1 MIVLDFALVG
11 EPGKKN
17 NFSMTEKELAARY
30 SKTRSEDAAVLERIG
45 EYSQSKIALTVNM
58 IKHAIKKGVRFRYIL
73 ADSWFAC
80 AEIIRF
86 VSSRHIGCDYLGMIK
101 VGEKGRTKYRFERK
115 DITAPAL
122 VKLLKARKQVRYSR
136 KLKCNYAVADAV
148 FAGTKVRLF
157 FVRRG
162 KQGSW
167 NGLITT
173 DLSLDFFETYRIY
186 AQRWSLEVVFKDS
199 KSLLG
204 LGKCQARDF
213 ASQIACASLAAIQ
226 YNLLS
231 VVKRF
236 NAYETIGALFRETC
250 SGAMELT
257 IVERIWG
264 AVMEMV
270 IAVTSVFNITDEEI
284 YDAVINQSE
293 ELAHI
298 CEIYRP
304 KMAV

>member
-1 MIVLDFALVG
+1 M
-11 EPGKKN
+11 
-17 NFSMTEKELAARY
+17 
-30 SKTRSEDAAVLERIG
+30 
-45 EYSQSKIALTVNM
+45 
-58 IKHAIKKGVRFRYIL
+58 
-73 ADSWFAC
+73 AD
-80 AEIIRF
+80 I
-86 VSSRHIGCDYLGMIK
+86 
-101 VGEKGRTKYRFERK
+101 
-115 DITAPAL
+115 
-122 VKLLKARKQVRYSR
+122 
-136 KLKCNYAVADAV
+136 V
-148 FAGTKVRLF
+148 FADTKVRLF
-157 FVRRG
+157 FIRRG
-162 KQGSW
+162 GQGAW

-173 DLSLDFFETYRIY
+173 DLKLEFFEAYRIY

-213 ASQIACASLAAIQ
+213 ASQIACVSLAAIQ

-284 YDAVINQSE
+284 YDAVINKSE

-298 CEIYRP
+298 CEIYRLKWP
-304 KMAV
+304 FENLRNLNK

>member
-1 MIVLDFALVG
+1 MLSDIEAIC
-11 EPGKKN
+11 EPK
-17 NFSMTEKELAARY
+17 
-30 SKTRSEDAAVLERIG
+30 
-45 EYSQSKIALTVNM
+45 
-58 IKHAIKKGVRFRYIL
+58 
-73 ADSWFAC
+73 
-80 AEIIRF
+80 
-86 VSSRHIGCDYLGMIK
+86 SRHWHLPSL
-101 VGEKGRTKYRFERK
+101 RR
-115 DITAPAL
+115 
-122 VKLLKARKQVRYSR
+122 LLHSWKNLCKASH
-136 KLKCNYAVADAV
+136 N
-148 FAGTKVRLF
+148 F
-157 FVRRG
+157 
-162 KQGSW
+162 
-167 NGLITT
+167 
-173 DLSLDFFETYRIY
+173 
-186 AQRWSLEVVFKDS
+186 FKDS

-284 YDAVINQSE
+284 YDAVINKSE

-298 CEIYRP
+298 CEIYRL

>member
-1 MIVLDFALVG
+1 M
-11 EPGKKN
+11 
-17 NFSMTEKELAARY
+17 
-30 SKTRSEDAAVLERIG
+30 
-45 EYSQSKIALTVNM
+45 
-58 IKHAIKKGVRFRYIL
+58 
-73 ADSWFAC
+73 
-80 AEIIRF
+80 
-86 VSSRHIGCDYLGMIK
+86 
-101 VGEKGRTKYRFERK
+101 
-115 DITAPAL
+115 
-122 VKLLKARKQVRYSR
+122 
-136 KLKCNYAVADAV
+136 
-148 FAGTKVRLF
+148 
-157 FVRRG
+157 
-162 KQGSW
+162 
-167 NGLITT
+167 
-173 DLSLDFFETYRIY
+173 
-186 AQRWSLEVVFKDS
+186 
-199 KSLLG
+199 LG

-284 YDAVINQSE
+284 YDAVINKSE

-298 CEIYRP
+298 CEIYRL

>member
-1 MIVLDFALVG
+1 MIGCGKDVFYRFAQ
-11 EPGKKN
+11 N
-17 NFSMTEKELAARY
+17 
-30 SKTRSEDAAVLERIG
+30 DRIDWRKLL
-45 EYSQSKIALTVNM
+45 YHLTLQLWSKIR
-58 IKHAIKKGVRFRYIL
+58 VRS
-73 ADSWFAC
+73 D
-80 AEIIRF
+80 
-86 VSSRHIGCDYLGMIK
+86 HK
-101 VGEKGRTKYRFERK
+101 NRTTCLIVDDTDFGK
-115 DITAPAL
+115 T
-122 VKLLKARKQVRYSR
+122 
-136 KLKCNYAVADAV
+136 
-148 FAGTKVRLF
+148 
-157 FVRRG
+157 G

-173 DLSLDFFETYRIY
+173 DLSLDFFEAYRIY

-236 NAYETIGALFRETC
+236 NAYETIGTLFRETC

-264 AVMEMV
+264 AVLEMI
-270 IAVTSVFNITDEEI
+270 IALTNVFNITDEEI
-284 YDAVINQSE
+284 YDAVINQSD

-298 CEIYRP
+298 CDIYRL
-304 KMAV
+304 KWLSRYLVGMKVLRQFR